1 MPDKDEDKP
10 TLEKAG
16 KLMGSLLKVP
26 KHEIKHP
33 GVEPE
38 ESEKADKDKD

>member
-1 MPDKDEDKP
+1 MPDKDEEES
-10 TLEKAG
+10 TLNKAG
-16 KLMGSLLKVP
+16 NLMGSLLKVP